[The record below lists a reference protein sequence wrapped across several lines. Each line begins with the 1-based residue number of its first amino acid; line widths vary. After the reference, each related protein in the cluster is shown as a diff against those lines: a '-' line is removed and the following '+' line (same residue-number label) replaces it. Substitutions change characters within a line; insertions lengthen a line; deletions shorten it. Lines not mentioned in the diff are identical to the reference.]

1 MGVKPQSFKSCNSG
15 ASDAPPKRRR
25 VDKNSEQKPEPPAAP
40 AVYVPKSAES
50 ENEEDDECYEC
61 GQGGNLT
68 CCDVCPRVYHL
79 RCLPSADSSALR
91 RYEKQGVDADW
102 WCPHCRRLLRA
113 SFALVRMI
121 SPDEPGSAAAAAE
134 PPATPPAPRATTRSP
149 DVSREMALSLF
160 DFLADGQHEGAWAP
174 LREAGAALAA
184 LLPSESAPWIS
195 LVDDDEGDGAAASP
209 DGGDAAAAAAAAASA
224 APAAEEWVRTVEAEL
239 RGGRCAREW
248 WAACCDDPAGPLP
261 PAGAVAAA
269 GANGGGGG
277 SHKRKGELVAGET
290 GGKVRTSGYRGVSMR
305 YGAWK
310 ARIKQSG
317 TDTVIGSY
325 ATELEAAR
333 AYDVKAKEIHGDAAV
348 LNFPEE

>member
-1 MGVKPQSFKSCNSG
+1 MFIEVLVKSLDHWNHPSSSACPLDLTQLSTHAPGPMGVKPQSFKSCNSG

-25 VDKNSEQKPEPPAAP
+25 VDKNSAPKAEAPAAP

-121 SPDEPGSAAAAAE
+121 SHDEPGSAAAVSE

-209 DGGDAAAAAAAAASA
+209 DGGGDAAAAAAAVRAAGRQMQAASGA
-224 APAAEEWVRTVEAEL
+224 SPP
-239 RGGRCAREW
+239 GRKKKKGKRLSL
-248 WAACCDDPAGPLP
+248 AG
-261 PAGAVAAA
+261 
-269 GANGGGGG
+269 
-277 SHKRKGELVAGET
+277 
-290 GGKVRTSGYRGVSMR
+290 
-305 YGAWK
+305 
-310 ARIKQSG
+310 Q
-317 TDTVIGSY
+317 
-325 ATELEAAR
+325 
-333 AYDVKAKEIHGDAAV
+333 
-348 LNFPEE
+348 

>member
-25 VDKNSEQKPEPPAAP
+25 VDKNSEQKPEAPAAP

-121 SPDEPGSAAAAAE
+121 SHDEPGSAAAASE
-134 PPATPPAPRATTRSP
+134 PPATPPAPRTTTRSP

-174 LREAGAALAA
+174 LREAGTALAT
-184 LLPSESAPWIS
+184 LLPSESAPWLS
-195 LVDDDEGDGAAASP
+195 LWCSI
-209 DGGDAAAAAAAAASA
+209 
-224 APAAEEWVRTVEAEL
+224 L
-239 RGGRCAREW
+239 
-248 WAACCDDPAGPLP
+248 
-261 PAGAVAAA
+261 
-269 GANGGGGG
+269 
-277 SHKRKGELVAGET
+277 
-290 GGKVRTSGYRGVSMR
+290 
-305 YGAWK
+305 
-310 ARIKQSG
+310 
-317 TDTVIGSY
+317 
-325 ATELEAAR
+325 
-333 AYDVKAKEIHGDAAV
+333 
-348 LNFPEE
+348 